1 MWVRFLIFGV
11 VATLIST
18 LLHRYLWARLV
29 RDAELPAPW
38 GRVATIAIVALAILM
53 PLSMF
58 LSRGLPRA
66 LGSVVAYVGYG
77 WLGLLFLA
85 FMLLLLGDLVRLV
98 LLAIPQAEAGLTRDA
113 GVHVG
118 RRLLLGRGIA
128 LATSALAVGL
138 GAWGFVNV
146 ARGAAVKAVRV
157 ALARLPKKL
166 DGLVIVQLTDIHVG
180 PTIGR
185 GFLEDVVRR
194 TNELSPDVAA
204 ITGDL
209 VDGTVDDLREHV
221 APLAKLRA
229 KHGVYFVTG
238 NHEYYSGV
246 DAWIAE
252 LERIGV
258 RVLRNER
265 VEIRVG
271 DDVID
276 LAGVDD
282 HSARRVP
289 GHGPDLKRALEGR
302 DPARELILLAHQPKA
317 IEEAAA
323 LGVGLQLSGHTHG
336 GQIWPWRYL
345 VYLQQP
351 YVSGLHRHGDAQI
364 YVSRGTGYW
373 GPPMRL
379 GADAEITKLTLV
391 RG

>member
-1 MWVRFLIFGV
+1 M
-11 VATLIST
+11 
-18 LLHRYLWARLV
+18 
-29 RDAELPAPW
+29 
-38 GRVATIAIVALAILM
+38 
-53 PLSMF
+53 
-58 LSRGLPRA
+58 
-66 LGSVVAYVGYG
+66 
-77 WLGLLFLA
+77 
-85 FMLLLLGDLVRLV
+85 
-98 LLAIPQAEAGLTRDA
+98 
-113 GVHVG
+113 
-118 RRLLLGRGIA
+118 
-128 LATSALAVGL
+128 
-138 GAWGFVNV
+138 
-146 ARGAAVKAVRV
+146 
-157 ALARLPKKL
+157 
-166 DGLVIVQLTDIHVG
+166 
-180 PTIGR
+180 
-185 GFLEDVVRR
+185 RR
-194 TNELSPDVAA
+194 TNALEPDVIA

-209 VDGTVDDLREHV
+209 VDGTVEDLREHV
-221 APLAKLRA
+221 APLAGLRA

-252 LERIGV
+252 LSRIGV

-271 DDVID
+271 DDAID

-282 HSARRVP
+282 FSARRVP

-302 DPARELILLAHQPKA
+302 DPARELILLAHQPRA
-317 IEEAAA
+317 IEEASR

-336 GQIWPWRYL
+336 GQIWPWTYL

-351 YVSGLHRHGDAQI
+351 YVSGLHRHGDAQV